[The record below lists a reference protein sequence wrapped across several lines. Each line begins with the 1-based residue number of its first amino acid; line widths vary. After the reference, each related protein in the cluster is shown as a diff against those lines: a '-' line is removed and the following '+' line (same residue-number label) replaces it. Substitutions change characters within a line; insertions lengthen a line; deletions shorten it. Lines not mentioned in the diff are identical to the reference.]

1 MDAEEQL
8 QKYRVLLSRIE
19 AIALAPEQSRE
30 FIHTIA
36 RSL

>member
-1 MDAEEQL
+1 M
-8 QKYRVLLSRIE
+8 LLSRIE
-19 AIALAPEQSRE
+19 AIALAPEPSRE